1 MYLLATGKF
10 IDRSKI
16 EALRKDEIEKSRA
29 LEREGVLLSA
39 YRRSDGEGV
48 VVILQVDSVEQAR
61 ARTGELPFVKNG
73 VLAFEFAEIAPIDLS
88 TGMTNR

>member
-16 EALRKDEIEKSRA
+16 EALLKDEIEKVHA
-29 LEREGVLLSA
+29 LEHEGVVLSA

-48 VVILQVDSVEQAR
+48 VLMLQVNSVEQAR
-61 ARTGELPFVKNG
+61 ACTGELPFAKNG
-73 VLAFEFAEIAPIDLS
+73 VLTFEFAEILPL
-88 TGMTNR
+88 

>member
-10 IDRSKI
+10 LDRSKI
-16 EALRKDEIEKSRA
+16 EALLKDEIEKVHA

-48 VVILQVDSVEQAR
+48 VLTWQVDSVEQAR
-61 ARTGELPFVKNG
+61 ARTRELPFAING
-73 VLAFEFAEIAPIDLS
+73 VLAFEFAEIAPL
-88 TGMTNR
+88 

>member
-16 EALRKDEIEKSRA
+16 EALLKDEIEKVHA
-29 LEREGVLLSA
+29 LEHEGVVLSA

-48 VVILQVDSVEQAR
+48 VLTLQVDSVEQAR
-61 ARTGELPFVKNG
+61 ARTSELPFAKNG
-73 VLAFEFAEIAPIDLS
+73 VLAFEFAEILPL
-88 TGMTNR
+88 

>member
-1 MYLLATGKF
+1 MYVLATGKF

-16 EALRKDEIEKSRA
+16 GALVKAEMEKVRA

-48 VVILQVDSVEQAR
+48 VVTWQVDSVDQAR
-61 ARTGELPFVKNG
+61 AHTSELPFAKNG
-73 VLAFEFAEIAPIDLS
+73 VLAFEFAEIAPL
-88 TGMTNR
+88 

>member
-1 MYLLATGKF
+1 MHLLATGKF

-16 EALRKDEIEKSRA
+16 EALLKDEIEKVHA

-48 VVILQVDSVEQAR
+48 VLTWQVDSVEQAR
-61 ARTGELPFVKNG
+61 ARTSELPFVRNG
-73 VLAFEFAEIAPIDLS
+73 VLGFEFAEILPL
-88 TGMTNR
+88 